1 MLKIDCYL
9 VAESQD
15 IQSFAATDL
24 AQSSRIFPIPG
35 RDFESLAER
44 KEYVRNR
51 SG

>member
-9 VAESQD
+9 GAVSQD
-15 IQSFAATDL
+15 IQSFATTDL
-24 AQSSRIFPIPG
+24 VQSSQIFPIPG

-44 KEYVRNR
+44 KEYVRNQ